1 MLELNPRLVFLVLF
15 VSGLAALLYLD
26 RDKIERHFILFY
38 RRTERGLDLIDR
50 TAKKAP
56 RFWNYYGWLGVFT
69 GLASVVISF
78 ALMAQVYGEMLLS
91 RTVENGPS
99 LVLPGLVS
107 QNQFQ
112 AGVSFVPIEY
122 WVIGVGIIMLVHE
135 FSHGIVARAEDF
147 NINSVGWIV
156 MGIFPGA
163 FVEPE
168 GENML
173 PSGDGDRE
181 MSETGI
187 WDQGSWTS
195 RLKVLGAGS
204 LANYITAAIFFIAAI
219 GMSAAVTQPSDVFY
233 VTDEGFPAAEA
244 GMTNGSLVQINGV
257 AIESP
262 DDVNRVSDSIQPDE
276 NVTLWT
282 SEGNFT
288 VTAVEREG
296 FENGYVGIRVGQQ
309 RAIKESLSPYRA
321 GLQWFVSLLQTVA
334 FLNFVIGLFNM
345 LPLKPLD
352 GGFMVETVLEEYYPD
367 RLEYLNRFS
376 LLGWA
381 LLLAGIFLG
390 LVVGM

>member
-1 MLELNPRLVFLVLF
+1 MLELNPRLAFLVLF
-15 VSGLAALLYLD
+15 VSGLAALIYLD
-26 RDKIERHFILFY
+26 REKIERHFILFY
-38 RRTERGLDLIDR
+38 RRTERGLDFIDR

-69 GLASVVISF
+69 GLVSIVASF
-78 ALMAQVYGEMLLS
+78 ALMAQAYGQMFIS
-91 RTVENGPS
+91 RTVESGPS

-112 AGVSFVPIEY
+112 SGVSFVPVEY
-122 WVIGVGIIMLVHE
+122 WVIGVGIIMAVHE
-135 FSHGIVARAEDF
+135 FSHGIVARTEEF

-156 MGIFPGA
+156 MGILPGA

-173 PSGDGDRE
+173 PSGEDDGE
-181 MSETGI
+181 VSEGGI
-187 WDQGSWTS
+187 WDQGSWKS

-204 LANYITAAIFFIAAI
+204 LANYLTAAVFFLAAI

-244 GMTNGSLVQINGV
+244 GMTNGSLVQINGF
-257 AIESP
+257 AIDSP
-262 DDVNRVSDSIQPDE
+262 ADVRNVSNTIKVGE
-276 NVTLWT
+276 NVKMWT

-288 VTAVEREG
+288 VSATERDG
-296 FENGYVGIRVGQQ
+296 FENGYVGIKVGQQ
-309 RAIKESLSPYRA
+309 RTVKASLSPHKA

-352 GGFMVETVLEEYYPD
+352 GGLMVETLLEEYYPE
-367 RLEYLNRFS
+367 RLNYLDSFS

-381 LLLAGIFLG
+381 LLITGILLG
-390 LVVGM
+390 VVVGI

>member
-1 MLELNPRLVFLVLF
+1 MLEFNPRLAFLIVF

-26 RDKIERHFILFY
+26 RDKIQRHFILFY
-38 RRTERGLDLIDR
+38 RRTERGLDFIDR
-50 TAKKAP
+50 TARRAP
-56 RFWNYYGWLGVFT
+56 RFWNYYGWLGVLT

-78 ALMAQVYGEMLLS
+78 ALMAQVYGQMLVS
-91 RTVENGPS
+91 RSVENGPS

-112 AGVSFVPIEY
+112 AGVSFVPVEY
-122 WVIGVGIIMLVHE
+122 WVIGVGIIMAVHE

-173 PSGDGDRE
+173 PSGDGERE
-181 MSETGI
+181 TSEGGI

-204 LANYITAAIFFIAAI
+204 LANYITAAVFFLVAV
-219 GMSAAVTQPSDVFY
+219 GMAAAVTQPSDVFY
-233 VTDEGFPAAEA
+233 VADEGFPAAEA
-244 GMTNGSLVQINGV
+244 GMTNGSLVEINGV
-257 AIESP
+257 NIESP
-262 DDVNRVSDSIQPDE
+262 ADVENVSDSIKPGE
-276 NVTLWT
+276 KVSLWT

-288 VTAVEREG
+288 VTAVERKG

-309 RAIKESLSPYRA
+309 RAIKQSLSPYRA

-367 RLEYLNRFS
+367 SLGYLDRFS
-376 LLGWA
+376 LLGWT
-381 LLLAGIFLG
+381 LLLAGILLG
-390 LVVGM
+390 LVAGI